1 MISIA
6 AGVYQKNWDKMRGMN
21 TVFPSESFT
30 LPNGLVLTIRLI
42 RPDDAKRLQE
52 FHSRLSPETIYYRF
66 LENHPVLLDKE
77 AKYFT
82 TLDYQNRIALV
93 ATVGKGEQEEIVGV
107 ARYDVFTPGQ
117 EDTAEAAFVIED
129 QFQGQGLGTALM
141 LRLARLALE
150 NGVYYFAFTVHW
162 TNQGMLKLLRKSG
175 EVVERRQSGGVYD
188 VRVQLSAFVSL

>member
-1 MISIA
+1 MT
-6 AGVYQKNWDKMRGMN
+6 
-21 TVFPSESFT
+21 TVFPPEPFILPDGTT
-30 LPNGLVLTIRLI
+30 LMIRPI
-42 RPDDAKRLQE
+42 TPDDAQRLQQ

-93 ATVGKGEQEEIVGV
+93 ATQGEGENEAIVAV
-107 ARYDVFTPGQ
+107 ARYDVFVPNQ

-129 QFQGQGLGTALM
+129 RFQGQGLGTALM
-141 LRLARLALE
+141 VRLARRALE
-150 NGVYYFAFTVHW
+150 NGVYYFVFTVQG

-175 EVVERRQSGGVYD
+175 EIVERQQSGGVYD
-188 VRVQLSAFVSL
+188 VRVQLSAFTNR

>member
-1 MISIA
+1 MDELFLPELFS
-6 AGVYQKNWDKMRGMN
+6 
-21 TVFPSESFT
+21 
-30 LPNGLVLTIRLI
+30 LPNGVVLTLRLI

-82 TLDYQNRIALV
+82 SLDYQNRLALV
-93 ATVGKGEQEEIVGV
+93 AIFQTEEKEEIVGV
-107 ARYDVFTPGQ
+107 ARYDVLTPNQ

-141 LRLARLALE
+141 LRVARLALE
-150 NGVYYFAFTVHW
+150 NGVYYFVFTVHW
-162 TNQGMLKLLRKSG
+162 TNEAMLKLLRKSG
-175 EVVERRQSGGVYD
+175 EVVERHQSGGVYD
-188 VRVQLSAFVSL
+188 VRVQLSAFINVT

>member
-1 MISIA
+1 
-6 AGVYQKNWDKMRGMN
+6 MN
-21 TVFPSESFT
+21 AVFPSESFT

-42 RPDDAKRLQE
+42 RPGDAKRLQE

-93 ATVGKGEQEEIVGV
+93 ATVGKGEQEEIIGV

>member
-1 MISIA
+1 MDELFLPELFS
-6 AGVYQKNWDKMRGMN
+6 
-21 TVFPSESFT
+21 
-30 LPNGLVLTIRLI
+30 LPNGVVLTLRLI

-82 TLDYQNRIALV
+82 SLDYQKRQALV
-93 ATVGKGEQEEIVGV
+93 AIFQTEEKEEIVGV
-107 ARYDVFTPGQ
+107 ARYDVLTPNQ

-141 LRLARLALE
+141 LRVARLALE
-150 NGVYYFAFTVHW
+150 NGVYYFVFTVHW
-162 TNQGMLKLLRKSG
+162 TNEAMLKLLRKSG
-175 EVVERRQSGGVYD
+175 EVVERHQSGGVYD
-188 VRVQLSAFVSL
+188 VRVQLSAFINVT

>member
-1 MISIA
+1 ME
-6 AGVYQKNWDKMRGMN
+6 DMDD
-21 TVFPSESFT
+21 VFQPELFP

-77 AKYFT
+77 ARYFT
-82 TLDYQNRIALV
+82 MLDYQNRLALV
-93 ATVGKGEQEEIVGV
+93 ANFTTEEKEEIVGV
-107 ARYDVFTPGQ
+107 ARYDVLTPNQ

-150 NGVYYFAFTVHW
+150 NGVYYFVFTVHW
-162 TNQGMLKLLRKSG
+162 TNEAMLKLLRKSG
-175 EVVERRQSGGVYD
+175 EVVERHQSGGVYD
-188 VRVQLSAFVSL
+188 VRVQLSAFINVT